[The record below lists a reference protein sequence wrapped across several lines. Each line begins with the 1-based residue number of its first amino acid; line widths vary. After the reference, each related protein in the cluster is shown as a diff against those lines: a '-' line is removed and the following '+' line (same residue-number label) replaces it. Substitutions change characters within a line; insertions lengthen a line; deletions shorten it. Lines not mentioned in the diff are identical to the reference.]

1 MSKTETVYDS
11 TMLQIE
17 ALDNLA
23 VGSLS
28 IKELS
33 KPEVVVMLLE
43 RQRVTLTEL
52 KSSKD
57 EITDLKEKVDNLKDE
72 QTILKVDLAK
82 AEQRQSILLVEIPIS
97 CCKYVI
103 S

>member
-97 CCKYVI
+97 SCKYVI